1 MFVRCGVCGREH
13 PFFLLFYWRCINIGR
28 QNKGMT
34 VNDQIRFPKVRLID
48 SDGEMVGVVPIEKAR
63 QIAEERMLDL
73 VLISPSPDNP
83 VCKIMDYGKY
93 MFEQA
98 KREREARKNQKVTEV
113 KEVGL
118 KLTTEEHD
126 LSYKTRN
133 ACRFLDDGDRVKV
146 VVKFRGREMAYTS
159 RGYEVMRNFVEH
171 CKDHGQVDR
180 PPKMEGRNMVMYL
193 APIKK

>member
-1 MFVRCGVCGREH
+1 MRISV
-13 PFFLLFYWRCINIGR
+13 FYYIFWRCINIGR

-48 SDGEMVGVVPIEKAR
+48 SEGEMLGVVPIEKAR
-63 QIAEERMLDL
+63 QIAEESMMDL
-73 VLISPSPDNP
+73 VLISPNPENP
-83 VCKIMDYGKY
+83 VCKVMDYGKF

-98 KREREARKNQKVTEV
+98 KKEREARKNQKVTEV

-126 LSYKTRN
+126 LSYKTKN
-133 ACRFLDDGDRVKV
+133 ACRFLEDGDRVKV

-159 RGYEVMRNFVEH
+159 RGYDVMRAFSAACEEH
-171 CKDHGQVDR
+171 GHVDR

-193 APIKK
+193 APGKKTT

>member
-1 MFVRCGVCGREH
+1 
-13 PFFLLFYWRCINIGR
+13 
-28 QNKGMT
+28 MT
-34 VNDQIRFPKVRLID
+34 TNDQIKFSKVRLIE
-48 SDGEMVGVVPIEKAR
+48 SDGEMIGVVSIAEAR
-63 QIAEERMLDL
+63 QRAEDQMLDL
-73 VLISPSPDNP
+73 VLISPKADNP

-98 KREREARKNQKVTEV
+98 KKEREAKKNQKVTEV

-118 KLTTEEHD
+118 KLTTEDHD
-126 LSYKTRN
+126 LAYKTKN

-159 RGYEVMRNFVEH
+159 RGYDVMRTFLAACEE
-171 CKDHGQVDR
+171 HGQVDR
-180 PPKMEGRNMVMYL
+180 PPRMEGRNMVMYL